1 MGWCG
6 SQTCPFN
13 NLSDKDIKSG
23 SYDFTVENIK
33 TNDIIKFSSLIA
45 HLIRDHHFCEG
56 DTPQR
61 LDPEYGIKVFELKPN
76 VNYEPVIET
85 EYVWNYVGSRG
96 THTNDIPYKKQ
107 VGPIT
112 FYFNDTDGY
121 YITTDEN
128 FEPTDL
134 IYLNDVLF
142 TTPFGYF
149 GSKKI
154 IIKKTKNRIYISY

>member
-1 MGWCG
+1 VIDEIFRVHGMGWCG

-61 LDPEYGIKVFELKPN
+61 LDPEYGIKVHGELIQMISHIKN
-76 VNYEPVIET
+76 KLVQSHFILMTLMVIT
-85 EYVWNYVGSRG
+85 
-96 THTNDIPYKKQ
+96 
-107 VGPIT
+107 
-112 FYFNDTDGY
+112 
-121 YITTDEN
+121 
-128 FEPTDL
+128 
-134 IYLNDVLF
+134 
-142 TTPFGYF
+142 
-149 GSKKI
+149 
-154 IIKKTKNRIYISY
+154 